1 MGSCLSSKSNQA
13 DSPRQEPNPEPKTY
27 SWDKREKTIDKQ
39 KFFVQNLN
47 GTENALFRD
56 DVNDL
61 PMTIDSCEDTFIFL
75 KGVTK
80 TLTIDNCKNVTIVA
94 FSADSVY
101 IRNSSN
107 LKVVLA
113 CGQYRCRDCRNL
125 ELYLHCSTQPVIE
138 SSTQIRSSPLILD
151 FDGVETILEKMKISK
166 FNNLWSKIHDFGPV
180 GDEDNWTLLED
191 PILELESLYS
201 LLSTVLPESKL
212 NASKS
217 SLFPILENLPDENPM
232 NLIFIILTGPN
243 AEETATSLYISLF
256 YKTKKAILVQSC
268 AGKFSGISIPAR
280 ARKQLPDLENE
291 AHLIGLLFYGSVS
304 AVELSDFVTP
314 GAAFSSFQ
322 NDAKADSD
330 LLFNSRNLFFE

>member
-13 DSPRQEPNPEPKTY
+13 DSPQQEPNPEPKTY
-27 SWDKREKTIDKQ
+27 SWDKRETVDKT
-39 KFFVQNLN
+39 KFFVRNLK
-47 GTENALFRD
+47 GTENALLRD
-56 DVNDL
+56 DVDDL

-80 TLTIDNCKNVTIVA
+80 TLTIDDCKNVTIVA

-138 SSTQIRSSPLILD
+138 SSTKIQTSPLILD
-151 FDGVETILEKMKISK
+151 FDGIETILEKMKISK
-166 FNNLWSKIHDFGPV
+166 FNNLWSKVHDFGPV
-180 GDEDNWTLLED
+180 GDEDNWSTLD
-191 PILELESLYS
+191 NPMLELESLYS
-201 LLSTVLPESKL
+201 LIATVLPTSKL

-217 SLFPILENLPDENPM
+217 SLFPILEKSPDENPM

-256 YKTKKAILVQSC
+256 YKTNKAILVQSC
-268 AGKFSGISIPAR
+268 AGKFSGISIPTR

-330 LLFNSRNLFFE
+330 LLFNSRNLVFE